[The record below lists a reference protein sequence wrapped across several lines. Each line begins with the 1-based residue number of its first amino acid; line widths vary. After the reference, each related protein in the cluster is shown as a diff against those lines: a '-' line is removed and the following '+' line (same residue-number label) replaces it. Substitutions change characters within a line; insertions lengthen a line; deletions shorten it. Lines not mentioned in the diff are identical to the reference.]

1 MTIDKRRLCTIVHT
15 NINTYI
21 HVDILLQCTRTRR
34 RPPSMFSKRGNVVG
48 LGERG
53 ACLLHKHQFEIR
65 SDTSSIVLD
74 VSRIEL
80 IVTLIH
86 ILQFK
91 PSLVIPSA
99 CWLCQLGR
107 YHICRFF
114 NCPFPPTQHDEKD
127 LTFVIQAIQHILT
140 QR

>member
-1 MTIDKRRLCTIVHT
+1 
-15 NINTYI
+15 
-21 HVDILLQCTRTRR
+21 
-34 RPPSMFSKRGNVVG
+34 MFSKRGNVVG

-80 IVTLIH
+80 IVTLVH

-107 YHICRFF
+107 YHMYVGFLIVRFR
-114 NCPFPPTQHDEKD
+114 
-127 LTFVIQAIQHILT
+127 
-140 QR
+140 QRSTMKKT